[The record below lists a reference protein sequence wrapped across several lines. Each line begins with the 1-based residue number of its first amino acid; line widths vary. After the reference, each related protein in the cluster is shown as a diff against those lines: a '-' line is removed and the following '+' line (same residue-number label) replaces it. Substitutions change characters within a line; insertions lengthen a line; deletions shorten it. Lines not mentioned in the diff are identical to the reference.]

1 MPMPIYLSIIAIV
14 VYFLSTSA
22 ERSYTKII
30 LAVLKILF
38 WFFAGIVKIIAGIF
52 KIIKW
57 SLSYVIEEW
66 TPRIVLGLIFL
77 YMLYSFIKI
86 GISSTDPQLLK
97 SPIFVTGN
105 EVSNFFLSLAGFLAF
120 YELLERRKQERK
132 KN

>member
-38 WFFAGIVKIIAGIF
+38 WFFAGIV